1 MGNVLS
7 FEIYG
12 ELKLLKKKEYGI
24 FSKQS
29 DLEALAQQL
38 KKKVKGLL
46 AVYGLLILGTI
57 LLFPIPSQI
66 FDKAGKTTES
76 NRLSE

>member
-1 MGNVLS
+1 MA
-7 FEIYG
+7 F
-12 ELKLLKKKEYGI
+12 

-57 LLFPIPSQI
+57 LLFLVVLGLCVWAAWVM
-66 FDKAGKTTES
+66 FDSGYISA
-76 NRLSE
+76 R